1 MKKNCICLV
10 ALLAFVSTAP
20 ILAIEENVEQSTSP
34 FTLFGFAKEKEMY
47 SYSNYAESL
56 ESSGASVDIITRRD
70 IERQGTP
77 TFSEVLNQFSS
88 IQVQNSGGSLGSAST
103 VRLRGTDRVRLTID
117 GVRADRPSLTNPGF
131 EPQFLLSDDL
141 ERIEVIRGPHG
152 NVAGTNAS
160 GGLIALQTRRGKGPF
175 KVELGSEMG
184 NYGTFKERFALQ
196 GEKDGFDYY
205 TGITW
210 FKTEGGAKTSNLGE
224 IRNDDYNNLN
234 LVTNLGKKV
243 LDDKAEIRNIF
254 RFSRSRKDLGVGYEQ
269 AYPYGIY
276 QSPNNYAHNFDIMN
290 TLSFTHNPNE
300 KYNYDTRFS
309 LYHNRSNNYI
319 LPDDFSGD
327 PFYTS
332 ISKINSTRLNFQTQ
346 HNYKLASWNTLSLGY
361 NLETESIDGK
371 STDISMWSPM
381 TKNGYSG
388 STLQNDVFVNDLINI
403 KDKLFLRGGARL
415 THHSDFGTYV
425 SPNASMAL
433 ILPTFKLDGAKTKFR
448 ASWGQSMN
456 NPTLYQRFGTL
467 NSSYMLSLANPNL
480 KAEKMRSWD
489 LGVTQYFFD
498 EKLSFDLS
506 YFNSNYSDY
515 IGYRGATDPVTWM
528 YVGQYVNVD
537 KAKIQGVEGKITW
550 QPKTWFKI
558 VSSYTYTKSEDE
570 VTGADLPAVP
580 RNSIKTTAY
589 WIPHHRIDI
598 YAGVE
603 ANSGR
608 YMSVSTNSEKTN
620 GYVDARI
627 GANIKLV
634 KTENTE
640 ISLKGTVYNLLN
652 QDISMYKQGPIS
664 YYAPGTNFR
673 LGVFMDYTFP
683 DRKSKQ
689 KKEKAPNL

>member
-1 MKKNCICLV
+1 MKKNCFCVLAV
-10 ALLAFVSTAP
+10 LALANTLP
-20 ILAIEENVEQSTSP
+20 IMAIEENVEDSTMP
-34 FTLFGFAKEKEMY
+34 FVLYGTAKEKEMY
-47 SYSNYAESL
+47 SYSNYAESI
-56 ESSGASVDIITRRD
+56 ESAGANVDIIQRRD
-70 IERQGTP
+70 IERQGNP

-88 IQVQNSGGSLGSAST
+88 IQVQNSNGSLGSTSSI
-103 VRLRGTDRVRLTID
+103 RMRGTDRVRLTID
-117 GVRADRPSLTNPGF
+117 GVRADRPSMTSPGV

-141 ERIEVIRGPHG
+141 ERVEVIRGPHG

-205 TGITW
+205 AGLTW
-210 FKTEGGAKTSNLGE
+210 FKTDGGMKATGLGK
-224 IRNDDYNNLN
+224 IRNDDYNNLS

-254 RFSRSRKDLGVGYEQ
+254 RFSRSRKDIGIGYEQ
-269 AYPYGIY
+269 AYPYGLY
-276 QSPNNYAHNFDIMN
+276 QSPNNYAMNYDIMN
-290 TLSFTHNPNE
+290 TLSFTHNPND

-309 LYHNRSNNYI
+309 LYHNRSNNFI

-327 PFYTS
+327 PLYSS

-346 HNYKLASWNTLSLGY
+346 HNYKLASWNTLSVGY
-361 NLETESIDGK
+361 NLESEFINGRSSD
-371 STDISMWSPM
+371 SDMWSGVINN
-381 TKNGYSG
+381 KYSG
-388 STLQNDVFVNDLINI
+388 NTLQNDVFINDLINI

-425 SPNASMAL
+425 SPNASAAL
-433 ILPTFKLDGAKTKFR
+433 VLPTFKLKGAKTKFR
-448 ASWGQSMN
+448 ASWGQSIN
-456 NPTLYQRFGTL
+456 NPTLYQRFGTV
-467 NSSYMLSLANPNL
+467 NSAYMISLANPNL
-480 KAEKMRSWD
+480 KAEKMKSWD
-489 LGVTQYFFD
+489 LGVTQSFFD
-498 EKLSFDLS
+498 EKLSFDMG
-506 YFNSNYSDY
+506 YFNSNYDDY
-515 IGYRGATDPVTWM
+515 IGYRGETDPMTWM

-550 QPKTWFKI
+550 QPKDWFKI

-570 VTGADLPAVP
+570 ATGADLPGVP

-589 WIPHHRIDI
+589 WTPHKRIDI

-608 YMSVSTNSEKTN
+608 YMSAAKNSDKTD
-620 GYVDARI
+620 GYVDARV

-634 KTENTE
+634 KTENYE
-640 ISLKGTVYNLLN
+640 MSLRGTVYNLLN
-652 QDISMYKQGPIS
+652 QDISMYRQGPTS
-664 YYAPGTNFR
+664 YYAPGINFR
-673 LGVFMDYTFP
+673 LGLFMDYTFP
-683 DRKSKQ
+683 EKNKN
-689 KKEKAPNL
+689 KKENL